1 MAARRFDVFISYNR
15 ADRAAVDQIAERLRR
30 ERLEPW
36 LDRWSLT
43 PGGSWQEEI
52 VVGLRASKACAVVIG
67 PQGLGV
73 WAREE
78 LAVAQDL
85 AAKDRAFRMFMVLL
99 PGAPELSDP
108 ILAFLR
114 NRTWVDLRSGLDRS
128 GLEDLVS
135 AITGVPRPQE
145 VVVANADIC
154 PYPGLEAFGED
165 DARFFFGREDDVALI
180 VEKVKASRFLAVL
193 GPSGSG
199 KSSLLRAGFVPAVRR
214 GALPGSDTWS
224 QRVFQPGPRP
234 LTSLAVQMTHMFV
247 GAPVHETL
255 DRLHD
260 DARSLDLVA
269 SLAAAD
275 GVPSDRVLLVVD
287 QFEEV
292 FTLCADEDERGAF
305 LANLHYAATI
315 PGGRVVV
322 VMGMRADFYD
332 RCAPYRDL
340 RALVADQQF
349 LVGPLDT
356 DGLERAI
363 EEPARSVGLALD
375 PGLVDVL
382 LNDVGAGDARSP
394 DPGSL
399 PLLAHALQATWK
411 RRQGGA
417 LTLPGYHESGGVRQ
431 AVART
436 AEGVYEALGPVGQV
450 TARALLLRLVSFG
463 DSAEETRRQIH
474 RDELPPGPSPDGAA
488 TVQTVLDA
496 LVQARLVVLGEDTI
510 DIAHE
515 ALVRAWPRLAQW
527 LAEDRE
533 GLRTH
538 RALTEAAQAWERL
551 QRDPGALY
559 RGAQLAVAQEWAT
572 GEDNLRELNRL
583 ERDFLDASTA
593 LARRGTRRARQVAA
607 VLVVLLVAALVG
619 SGVALQ
625 QRQEA
630 RRQRSVALQQRQVA
644 VSRRLAAQANT
655 LLGTQ
660 LEVAALLSV
669 EAFHVAPTEEA
680 AANLRNLSIRPEYR
694 LDLHDRSPASTSLE
708 FSTDGSL
715 LASAHSDGVVQL
727 WDLESKALLATVNS
741 GDQPVHDLLFSP
753 DGKLLAVASG
763 RQNPFNRL
771 YGSASEFDYRT
782 ESVVIWDVARRSP
795 VATLT
800 DHSGHVTGMAFRP
813 DGKILALST
822 GQVTVDRFR
831 RDEAGGFPTP
841 GETVDIA
848 GAIELWDVTIAA
860 RVATIPGRKA
870 PDSDRKDPFDGVAFS
885 PDGRTLAGRTHYNK
899 GVILWDPDGHN
910 RLGELRPPLDR
921 DKYLTGMG
929 FSDDSHTLV
938 LLSDATAMV
947 WSVDRR
953 VPLATLNEP
962 KTIIGGWSSDDGRRQ
977 WLITE
982 ETVAEWDVPGHTRRV
997 RVTGKTAFSFVT
1009 VGVAPHAGILAF
1021 TESADAA
1028 SLIALADLDPQRTAA
1043 HICAKVGR
1051 SLTPEEWRQYV
1062 PDLSYRGTCSG

>member
-1 MAARRFDVFISYNR
+1 MAPRRFDVFISYNR
-15 ADRAAVDQIAERLRR
+15 ADEAAVVGIAERLRQ

-36 LDRWSLT
+36 LDRWSLM
-43 PGGSWQEEI
+43 PGDSWQEEI

-67 PQGLGV
+67 PQGLGD

-78 LAVAQDL
+78 LEVAQGL
-85 AAKDRAFRMFMVLL
+85 AAKDRTFRMFMVLL

-108 ILAFLR
+108 VLAFLR
-114 NRTWVDLRSGLDRS
+114 NRTWVDLRSGLDRN
-128 GLEDLVS
+128 GFEELVS
-135 AITGVPRPQE
+135 AITGVPRRQE
-145 VVVANADIC
+145 VVVATADIC
-154 PYPGLEAFGED
+154 PYPGLEAFDEE
-165 DARFFFGREDDVALI
+165 DARFFFGREDDVALV

-214 GALPGSDTWS
+214 CALPGSDTWS
-224 QRVFQPGPRP
+224 LRVFQPGPRP
-234 LTSLAVQMTHMFV
+234 LTALAVQMTHLFAD
-247 GAPVHETL
+247 APIHETL

-260 DARSLDLVA
+260 DARSLDLAASVA
-269 SLAAAD
+269 LTD
-275 GVPSDRVLLVVD
+275 GLPSDRVLLVVD

-292 FTLCADEDERGAF
+292 FTVCADEDERRAF

-322 VMGMRADFYD
+322 VVGMRADFYD

-349 LVGPLDT
+349 LVGPLDA
-356 DGLERAI
+356 DGLRRAI
-363 EEPARSVGLALD
+363 EEPARSVGLALE

-382 LNDVGAGDARSP
+382 LNDVGAGDGRSP

-399 PLLAHALQATWK
+399 PLLSHALLATWQ
-411 RRQGGA
+411 RRKGDA
-417 LTLPGYHESGGVRQ
+417 LTLPGYHDSGGVRQ
-431 AVART
+431 AVATT
-436 AEGVYEALGPVGQV
+436 AEGVYEALGPAGQA

-463 DSAEETRRQIH
+463 DSAEETRRRIH
-474 RDELPPGPSPDGAA
+474 RDELPSGPSSDGTD

-527 LAEDRE
+527 LADDRE

-572 GEDNLRELNRL
+572 REDNLRELNRV

-607 VLVVLLVAALVG
+607 ALVLLLVAALVG

-630 RRQRSVALQQRQVA
+630 RRQRGVALQQRQVA
-644 VSRRLAAQANT
+644 ISRQLAAQANT
-655 LLGTQ
+655 LLGSQ
-660 LEVAALLSV
+660 LDVAALLSV

-694 LDLHDRSPASTSLE
+694 VELPDRSPPALGLE
-708 FSTDGSL
+708 FSPDGRL
-715 LASAHSDGVVQL
+715 LASSHPDGVVQL
-727 WDLESKALLATVNS
+727 WDLESKALLATLNS
-741 GDQPVHDLLFSP
+741 GDQPVHHLVFSP
-753 DGKLLAVASG
+753 DGKLLAAASG

-782 ESVVIWDVARRSP
+782 ESVVIWDVTRRSP

-800 DHSGHVTGMAFRP
+800 DHPGHVTGMAFSP
-813 DGKILALST
+813 DEKILALST
-822 GQVTVDRFR
+822 GQVTVDQFGRS
-831 RDEAGGFPTP
+831 EAGFPTP
-841 GETVDIA
+841 GEVVDIQ
-848 GAIELWDVTIAA
+848 GAIDLWDVTTAA
-860 RVATIPGRKA
+860 RVTRIPGFKP
-870 PDSDRKDPFDGVAFS
+870 PDLDRTDPFVGVAFS
-885 PDGRTLAGRTHYNK
+885 PDGRTLAGRTHYNNS
-899 GVILWDPDGHN
+899 VILWDAGGHN
-910 RLGELRPPLDR
+910 RLGELRPTLDR
-921 DKYLTGMG
+921 DKSLTGMG
-929 FSDDSHTLV
+929 FSDDSRTLV

-947 WSVDRR
+947 WSVDHR
-953 VPLATLNEP
+953 VQIATLNEP
-962 KTIIGGWSSDDGRRQ
+962 TTILGGWSSDDGHRQ
-977 WLITE
+977 WLITS
-982 ETVAEWDVPGHTRRV
+982 ETIAEWDVPGRTRQV
-997 RVTGKTAFSFVT
+997 RVTRGTTFPFYR
-1009 VGVAPHAGILAF
+1009 VGVAPDAGTLAS
-1021 TESADAA
+1021 TWSVDGAH
-1028 SLIALADLDPQRTAA
+1028 LIALGNLDPRRASAQ
-1043 HICAKVGR
+1043 ICAKVRR

-1062 PDLSYRGTCSG
+1062 PDLPYRRSCPE